1 MNRGRAILSSVLV
14 ALGALA
20 YGASPIDIIPEL
32 LTGPL
37 GLVDD
42 LAIWVGAGFAI
53 WKLMS
58 GSKAGPGTAS
68 PAAGSPGTGQPAAE
82 QHVAEQPRW
91 EQKAPE

>member
-37 GLVDD
+37 GLADD
-42 LAIWVGAGFAI
+42 LAVWIGAGYAI

-58 GSKAGPGTAS
+58 GSKAGPGTPPPAS
-68 PAAGSPGTGQPAAE
+68 GQPAAD
-82 QHVAEQPRW
+82 QPAAEQPRW

>member
-1 MNRGRAILSSVLV
+1 MSRGRAIFSAVLV

-42 LAIWVGAGFAI
+42 LAIWVGAGVAI
-53 WKLMS
+53 WKLLS
-58 GSKAGPGTAS
+58 GSAPPGTPPPS
-68 PAAGSPGTGQPAAE
+68 T
-82 QHVAEQPRW
+82 EQPRW
-91 EQKAPE
+91 EQRPPE

>member
-37 GLVDD
+37 GLTDD
-42 LAIWVGAGFAI
+42 LAVWIGAGFAI

-58 GSKAGPGTAS
+58 GSKAGPGTTP
-68 PAAGSPGTGQPAAE
+68 PAAGQPAPE
-82 QHVAEQPRW
+82 QPAAEQPRW

>member
-1 MNRGRAILSSVLV
+1 MTRGRAIFSAVLV

-42 LAIWVGAGFAI
+42 LAIWVGAGVAI
-53 WKLMS
+53 WKLLS
-58 GSKAGPGTAS
+58 GSQP
-68 PAAGSPGTGQPAAE
+68 SPGPTPPPE
-82 QHVAEQPRW
+82 EQPRW
-91 EQKAPE
+91 EQKRPE

>member
-37 GLVDD
+37 GLADD
-42 LAIWVGAGFAI
+42 LAVWIGAGYAI
-53 WKLMS
+53 WKLLS
-58 GSKAGPGTAS
+58 GSKAGPGTPPPS
-68 PAAGSPGTGQPAAE
+68 AAQPGAAQPGAEQPAAE
-82 QHVAEQPRW
+82 QARW